1 MDDVAAVTL
10 EPTTADMR
18 AMHGALAAPPGP
30 LGHVAELAQSLAAAQ
45 RVADVVRAA
54 ALAAGRAL
62 NAAFVSVARLD
73 PEEGTVTVLIDSA
86 GPAAQRS
93 TPIPG
98 SHRLSRHAF
107 VRALVRGDGPW
118 RYVAGQQKGRDP
130 AEVLLSSAGASA
142 CMVTPIVVCGRVWGG
157 LCATRSRGCAPFD
170 DEDAEV
176 ATALAAVVGA
186 GLTQVDRV
194 ETLALLAQTDAMTGL
209 ANRRGADEALD
220 EALAAHRGTGTPV
233 AVVLCDVNG
242 LKRVNDTFG
251 HPVGDLVLTRVSA
264 LLRAASAEI
273 PGSTA
278 ARVGGDEFCL
288 ILPGVHLAHAT
299 ELVERLSEASR
310 SLPFG
315 AGISCGVASADECA
329 ASGVR
334 VTAKQLFRL
343 ADAAQYRAKRSGG
356 VRVAVIG
363 PEDILELAES
373 SVAPAGTWVGVPPP
387 HPSAGPDSM
396 AACVTALVAALDRS
410 NGASPLDR
418 LTALAD
424 AAGTWLRAAGWAVS
438 TVDPGADVLLT
449 RSTSA
454 VRESAGGLL
463 VRKLA
468 RPGRTF
474 PLDACALTAAAVRG
488 HCFHVELD
496 DETAN
501 PGALA
506 MLAAAGYA
514 GMVGAGSTDP
524 ATGTGW
530 FIELY
535 SDAFTRLPDGSDE
548 AALAATLRALVALAL
563 HPGTV

>member
-1 MDDVAAVTL
+1 
-10 EPTTADMR
+10 
-18 AMHGALAAPPGP
+18 
-30 LGHVAELAQSLAAAQ
+30 
-45 RVADVVRAA
+45 
-54 ALAAGRAL
+54 
-62 NAAFVSVARLD
+62 
-73 PEEGTVTVLIDSA
+73 
-86 GPAAQRS
+86 
-93 TPIPG
+93 
-98 SHRLSRHAF
+98 
-107 VRALVRGDGPW
+107 
-118 RYVAGQQKGRDP
+118 
-130 AEVLLSSAGASA
+130 
-142 CMVTPIVVCGRVWGG
+142 MVTPIVVCGRIWGG
-157 LCATRSRGCAPFD
+157 LCATRGRGRAPFCA
-170 DEDAEV
+170 EDAEV

-186 GLTQVDRV
+186 GLTQVERV

-220 EALAAHRGTGTPV
+220 EALAANRGAGTPV
-233 AVVLCDVNG
+233 VVVLCDVNG

-288 ILPGVHLAHAT
+288 VLPGVDLPHAT
-299 ELVERLSEASR
+299 ELIERLSEASR

-343 ADAAQYRAKRSGG
+343 ADAAQYRAKRTGG

-363 PEDILELAES
+363 PEDILGLAEP
-373 SVAPAGTWVGVPPP
+373 SVATAGTWWGAPPP
-387 HPSAGPDSM
+387 HPVAGPDSM
-396 AACVTALVAALDRS
+396 AACVTALVAALDRA

-418 LTALAD
+418 LTTLAD
-424 AAGTWLRAAGWAVS
+424 TAGTWLRAAGWAVS
-438 TVDPGADVLLT
+438 TVDPGADVLIT
-449 RSTSA
+449 RSTAA

-468 RPGRTF
+468 QPGRAF

-488 HCFHVELD
+488 HSFHVELD

-514 GMVGAGSTDP
+514 GMVAAGSTDS
-524 ATGTGW
+524 ATGTAW
-530 FIELY
+530 FVELY

-548 AALAATLRALVALAL
+548 VALASTLRALVALAL
-563 HPGTV
+563 YPGTV